1 MNNLNDTKVIISFIK
16 RKKIRFA
23 GTVCI
28 VAVLTFSLLTGG
40 LILLSLNNGV
50 RCLGERM
57 GADLMIVPL
66 GYEGNMES
74 ILIKGEPS
82 YFYLDRD
89 VLNDL
94 VGNDIEGIDAVSP
107 QFYLTSSNQ
116 GCCDIPV
123 QFIGIDQESDFTVY
137 PWIKE
142 KNISGENLLGVSR
155 IIVGS
160 AIDIPEDG
168 QIRFFDKY
176 FTVSAQL
183 EETGT
188 GLDQAVFA
196 NMNTIGALFEAAKNK
211 GFAFPENID
220 PDTGISSIMVRV
232 KEGYSASEV
241 KHNIRSHIDGLQVI
255 ETRSMTNVI
264 ESGLGGFRILL
275 YILLG
280 ILFVL
285 TIIILEVTF
294 SLSVSERRDRYNLM
308 NLLGATGK
316 QITGMILKET
326 LIISALGSLLGVGIV
341 AAFLFPFKTFITSS
355 VNIPF
360 LIPGAGTMMVL
371 FTVSTVIGILSGPV
385 SGGIASR
392 RIRRS

>member
-1 MNNLNDTKVIISFIK
+1 M
-16 RKKIRFA
+16 
-23 GTVCI
+23 
-28 VAVLTFSLLTGG
+28 
-40 LILLSLNNGV
+40 
-50 RCLGERM
+50 
-57 GADLMIVPL
+57 
-66 GYEGNMES
+66 
-74 ILIKGEPS
+74 
-82 YFYLDRD
+82 
-89 VLNDL
+89 
-94 VGNDIEGIDAVSP
+94 
-107 QFYLTSSNQ
+107 
-116 GCCDIPV
+116 
-123 QFIGIDQESDFTVY
+123 
-137 PWIKE
+137 
-142 KNISGENLLGVSR
+142 
-155 IIVGS
+155 
-160 AIDIPEDG
+160 
-168 QIRFFDKY
+168 
-176 FTVSAQL
+176 

-196 NMNTIGALFEAAKNK
+196 NMNTIGVLFEAAKNK
-211 GFAFPENID
+211 GFTFPENID
-220 PDTGISSIMVRV
+220 PETGISSIMVRV

-316 QITGMILKET
+316 QITEMILKET
-326 LIISALGSLLGVGIV
+326 LIISILGSLTGVVIV
-341 AAFLFPFKTFITSS
+341 AAFLFPFKTLITSS

-360 LIPGAGTMMVL
+360 LIPGAGTMTIL
-371 FTVSTVIGILSGPV
+371 FMISAVIGILSGPV

-392 RIRRS
+392 RIRRN

>member
-1 MNNLNDTKVIISFIK
+1 MNKLNDFSIIVSFIK
-16 RKKIRFA
+16 RKKFRFI
-23 GTVCI
+23 GTVTI
-28 VAVLTFSLLTGG
+28 VAILTFSLLTGG

-66 GYEGNMES
+66 GYEGSMEG

-82 YFYLDRD
+82 YFYLDRSSLD
-89 VLNDL
+89 ALLNDE
-94 VGNDIEGIDAVSP
+94 IEGIDAISP

-123 QFIGIDQESDFTVY
+123 QFIGIEEESDFTVN

-142 KNISGENLLGVSR
+142 LYGSSAELLSNDQ

-160 AIDIPEDG
+160 DIDIPENG

-176 FTVSAQL
+176 FTVSASL

-196 NMNTIGALFEAAKNK
+196 NMNTISTLFEAAKAK
-211 GFAFPENID
+211 GFTFPDNID
-220 PDTGISSIMVRV
+220 PENGVSSIMVRISD
-232 KEGYSASEV
+232 GYSASEV

-264 ESGLGGFRILL
+264 ESGLGGFKVLL
-275 YILLG
+275 YILMG
-280 ILFVL
+280 ILLVL
-285 TIIILEVTF
+285 TVVILEVTF
-294 SLSVSERRDRYNLM
+294 SLSVNERKDRYSLM
-308 NLLGATGK
+308 RLVGATGK
-316 QITGMILKET
+316 QITQMILKET
-326 LIISALGSLLGVGIV
+326 LIISVLGSVVGILLV
-341 AAFLFPFKTFITSS
+341 TIIIFPFKTFITTS

-360 LIPGAGTMMVL
+360 LLPKAGVL
-371 FTVSTVIGILSGPV
+371 FILFGVSALIGILAGPL
-385 SGGIASR
+385 SGGLAAR
-392 RIRRS
+392 RLRK